1 MFQAILHLIG
11 LDRKLQTLKFE
22 IESKANQAIGY
33 IKAVGL
39 QMAVATALA
48 VAAVIF
54 ATLAILAGFV
64 SLFVWL
70 QPLYGTLPAI
80 GIVAGALALIA
91 LVFTAIAVVVG
102 RRRPEPINLSE
113 LASTIRPSESVAE
126 TDHVSEKAKPA
137 PSPSSSEM
145 LDSAI
150 DVVRLFAKSPR
161 TGIEP
166 IDNIIRAVEPR
177 AEEVAEAVHRAATL
191 VQTGDRRAESFA
203 GWLAIGRALR
213 VGRDIALG
221 NESTAHRAC
230 RRGRSIWSRR
240 RGALSL
246 NAHAN
251 RHAIVRQR

>member
-1 MFQAILHLIG
+1 MFQAILHVTG
-11 LDRKLQTLKFE
+11 LDRKLQTLKLE

-39 QMAVATALA
+39 QIAVATALA
-48 VAAVIF
+48 VAAAIF

-113 LASTIRPSESVAE
+113 LASTVRLSEGVAE
-126 TDHVSEKAKPA
+126 TDRASDKAKPA
-137 PSPSSSEM
+137 ASPSSSEI
-145 LDSAI
+145 DSAL
-150 DVVRLFAKSPR
+150 DVVRLFAKSPK

-166 IDNIIRAVEPR
+166 IDNLIRAVEPR
-177 AEEVAEAVHRAATL
+177 AEEVAREAAQRAATL
-191 VQTGDRRAESFA
+191 VQTGDRKTMIAILGA
-203 GWLAIGRALR
+203 AAAMGWL
-213 VGRDIALG
+213 IAKSGSHTGKPIASDG
-221 NESTAHRAC
+221 NADKS
-230 RRGRSIWSRR
+230 S
-240 RGALSL
+240 
-246 NAHAN
+246 
-251 RHAIVRQR
+251 

>member
-1 MFQAILHLIG
+1 MFQAILHVIG
-11 LDRKLQTLKFE
+11 LDRKLQTLKLE

-39 QMAVATALA
+39 QIAVATAVA
-48 VAAVIF
+48 VAAAIF

-91 LVFTAIAVVVG
+91 LIFTAIAVVVG

-113 LASTIRPSESVAE
+113 LASTIRSSEGVAE
-126 TDHVSEKAKPA
+126 TDRASDKAKPA
-137 PSPSSSEM
+137 ASPASSEM
-145 LDSAI
+145 LDSAL
-150 DVVRLFAKSPR
+150 DVVWLFAKSPR

-177 AEEVAEAVHRAATL
+177 AEEVAREAAHRAATL
-191 VQTGDRRAESFA
+191 VQTGDRKTMIAILGA
-203 GWLAIGRALR
+203 AAAMGWLIAKSGSYAGKR
-213 VGRDIALG
+213 VVTDGG
-221 NESTAHRAC
+221 N
-230 RRGRSIWSRR
+230 
-240 RGALSL
+240 
-246 NAHAN
+246 AN
-251 RHAIVRQR
+251 KSS

>member
-1 MFQAILHLIG
+1 MFQAILHVTG
-11 LDRKLQTLKFE
+11 LDRKLQTLKLE

-39 QMAVATALA
+39 QIAVATALA
-48 VAAVIF
+48 VAAAIF

-113 LASTIRPSESVAE
+113 LASTVRLSEGVAE
-126 TDHVSEKAKPA
+126 TDRASDKAKSAA
-137 PSPSSSEM
+137 PPSSSEM
-145 LDSAI
+145 LDSAM
-150 DVVRLFAKSPR
+150 DLVRLFAKSPR
-161 TGIEP
+161 TGIEQ

-177 AEEVAEAVHRAATL
+177 AEEATKEAVHRAATL
-191 VQTGDRRAESFA
+191 VQTGDRKTMIAILGA
-203 GWLAIGRALR
+203 AAAMGWL
-213 VGRDIALG
+213 IAKSGSHTGKPIASDG
-221 NESTAHRAC
+221 NADKS
-230 RRGRSIWSRR
+230 S
-240 RGALSL
+240 
-246 NAHAN
+246 
-251 RHAIVRQR
+251 

>member
-1 MFQAILHLIG
+1 MFQAILHVTG
-11 LDRKLQTLKFE
+11 LDRKLQTLKLE

-39 QMAVATALA
+39 QIAVATALA
-48 VAAVIF
+48 VAAAIF

-64 SLFVWL
+64 VLFVWL

-113 LASTIRPSESVAE
+113 LASTVRPSAGVTE
-126 TDHVSEKAKPA
+126 TDHVSDKAKPA
-137 PSPSSSEM
+137 ASPSSSEM

-177 AEEVAEAVHRAATL
+177 AEEATKEAVHRAATL
-191 VQTGDRRAESFA
+191 VQTGDRKTMVAILGA
-203 GWLAIGRALR
+203 AAAMGWLIAKSGSHGGKR
-213 VGRDIALG
+213 VMTDGG
-221 NESTAHRAC
+221 NTKKSY
-230 RRGRSIWSRR
+230 
-240 RGALSL
+240 
-246 NAHAN
+246 
-251 RHAIVRQR
+251 

>member
-1 MFQAILHLIG
+1 MFQAILHVTG
-11 LDRKLQTLKFE
+11 LDRKLQTLKLE

-39 QMAVATALA
+39 QIAVATALA
-48 VAAVIF
+48 VAAAIF

-80 GIVAGALALIA
+80 GIVAGALVLIA
-91 LVFTAIAVVVG
+91 MVFTAIAMVVG

-113 LASTIRPSESVAE
+113 LASTVRPSAGVTE
-126 TDHVSEKAKPA
+126 TDHVSDKAKPA
-137 PSPSSSEM
+137 ASPSSSEM

-177 AEEVAEAVHRAATL
+177 AEEATKEAVHRAATL
-191 VQTGDRRAESFA
+191 VQTGDRKTMIAILGA
-203 GWLAIGRALR
+203 AAAMGWLIAKSGSHAGKR
-213 VGRDIALG
+213 VMTDGG
-221 NESTAHRAC
+221 NVSK
-230 RRGRSIWSRR
+230 SS
-240 RGALSL
+240 
-246 NAHAN
+246 
-251 RHAIVRQR
+251 

>member
-1 MFQAILHLIG
+1 MFQAILHVTG

-39 QMAVATALA
+39 QIAVATALA
-48 VAAVIF
+48 VAAAIF

-91 LVFTAIAVVVG
+91 LVFTANAVVVG

-113 LASTIRPSESVAE
+113 LASTVRSSEGVAE
-126 TDHVSEKAKPA
+126 TDRASDKAKSAA
-137 PSPSSSEM
+137 PPSSSEM
-145 LDSAI
+145 LDSAM
-150 DVVRLFAKSPR
+150 DLVRLFAKSPR
-161 TGIEP
+161 TGIEQ

-177 AEEVAEAVHRAATL
+177 AEEATKEAVHRAATL
-191 VQTGDRRAESFA
+191 VQTGDRKTMIAILGA
-203 GWLAIGRALR
+203 AAAMGWL
-213 VGRDIALG
+213 IAKSGSHTGKLTASDG
-221 NESTAHRAC
+221 NADKS
-230 RRGRSIWSRR
+230 S
-240 RGALSL
+240 
-246 NAHAN
+246 
-251 RHAIVRQR
+251 

>member
-1 MFQAILHLIG
+1 MFQAILHVIG
-11 LDRKLQTLKFE
+11 LDRKLQTLKLE

-39 QMAVATALA
+39 QIAVATAVA
-48 VAAVIF
+48 VAAAIF

-113 LASTIRPSESVAE
+113 LASTIRSSEGVAE
-126 TDHVSEKAKPA
+126 TDRASDKAKPA
-137 PSPSSSEM
+137 ASPASSEM
-145 LDSAI
+145 LDSAL
-150 DVVRLFAKSPR
+150 DVVWLFAKSPR

-177 AEEVAEAVHRAATL
+177 AEEATKEAVHRAATL
-191 VQTGDRRAESFA
+191 VQTGDRKTMIAILGA
-203 GWLAIGRALR
+203 AAAMGWL
-213 VGRDIALG
+213 IAKSG
-221 NESTAHRAC
+221 SYAGKRIVTD
-230 RRGRSIWSRR
+230 GS
-240 RGALSL
+240 
-246 NAHAN
+246 NAN
-251 RHAIVRQR
+251 KSS

>member
-1 MFQAILHLIG
+1 MFQAILHVTG
-11 LDRKLQTLKFE
+11 LDRKLQTLKLE

-39 QMAVATALA
+39 QIAVATALA
-48 VAAVIF
+48 VAAAIF

-113 LASTIRPSESVAE
+113 LASTVRSSEGVAE
-126 TDHVSEKAKPA
+126 TDRASDKAKSAA
-137 PSPSSSEM
+137 PPSSSEM
-145 LDSAI
+145 LDSAM
-150 DVVRLFAKSPR
+150 DLVRLFAKSPR
-161 TGIEP
+161 TGIEQ

-177 AEEVAEAVHRAATL
+177 AEEATKEAVHRAATL
-191 VQTGDRRAESFA
+191 VQTGDRKTMIAILGA
-203 GWLAIGRALR
+203 AAAMGWL
-213 VGRDIALG
+213 IAKSGSHTGKLTASDG
-221 NESTAHRAC
+221 NADKS
-230 RRGRSIWSRR
+230 S
-240 RGALSL
+240 
-246 NAHAN
+246 
-251 RHAIVRQR
+251 